1 MKITI
6 TDVAKCDKFVAI
18 FQQLRTLSATLCWQI
33 GEDSITIQGMDQG
46 HVAMFQLVLGNTWF
60 DDYTSNLDISEFH
73 ICSNLL
79 AKFLNT
85 RSEHQTIDI
94 NLDDSGDKIK
104 IKFESNDKS
113 EFNKSFM
120 LPLID
125 AEQENLSIPEMEYS
139 AEFSMESKKLNR
151 LIDQLS
157 LMDDV
162 VDIHCD
168 EESIKFTTEGL
179 DGKMDVCIPHSD
191 IEEYII
197 EEGASL
203 RVRFSLGY
211 MKKFCQYH
219 KVSDVVEI
227 QISDEYPLLVVYK
240 LNALNYLKFY
250 LAPKIDDSE

>member
-6 TDVAKCDKFVAI
+6 NDVAKCDKFVAI
-18 FQQLRTLSATLCWQI
+18 FQQLKTLSATLCWQI
-33 GEDSITIQGMDQG
+33 DEDSITIQGMDQG

-85 RSEHQTIDI
+85 RSDHQTIDI

-104 IKFESNDKS
+104 IKFKSDNKS

-125 AEQENLSIPEMEYS
+125 AEQENLNIPDMEYS
-139 AEFSMESKKLNR
+139 AEFSMESKKLNS

-162 VDIHCD
+162 VNIHCD
-168 EESIKFTTEGL
+168 EESIKFTAEGL
-179 DGKMDVCIPHSD
+179 DGKMDVYIPHDD

-197 EEGASL
+197 EEDASL
-203 RVRFSLGY
+203 NVRFSLGY

-219 KVSDVVEI
+219 KVSDAVEI
-227 QISDEYPLLVVYK
+227 QISEEYPLMVIYK

-250 LAPKIDDSE
+250 LAPKINDSE